1 MDRMLACWA
10 TYMKKLNYVIVNMS
24 ENSKKNG
31 GRFESVSYSTDG
43 DTCEALV
50 RPTFGQVFGIGWFS
64 LQRQPIMHSP
74 ALRARQAS

>member
-1 MDRMLACWA
+1 MAD
-10 TYMKKLNYVIVNMS
+10 
-24 ENSKKNG
+24 
-31 GRFESVSYSTDG
+31 ESVSYSTDG

-74 ALRARQAS
+74 ALRARQAEMHSSGLNGHVGRDKTIAILYECYYCPS